1 MTKTEP
7 SATGIY
13 SSGEYSRGTK
23 TMENG
28 TYKKTELAPD
38 ILDAKIEVISWRG
51 GAYDDDQIW
60 IRLAAGRMCEMTS
73 CLSSMEAQELIAQL
87 ESAIAWHEAKS

>member
-1 MTKTEP
+1 
-7 SATGIY
+7 
-13 SSGEYSRGTK
+13 
-23 TMENG
+23 MENG
-28 TYKKTELAPD
+28 TYKKTELVPD
-38 ILDAKIEVISWRG
+38 ISDAKIEVISWRG

-60 IRLAAGRMCEMTS
+60 IRLCAGRMCEMTS